1 MIHYFYNTIVYTQA
15 VDHRG
20 GTNPW
25 MRFMRQAFRLSF
37 RFVTIHLIRKK
48 GKIMSMSRREALSS
62 CLATGIA
69 AVSSNMAC
77 AAESKDPGLEFVFEV
92 IATLEKPLIFGQ
104 TGIGERR
111 IIGITGGTVKGPAL
125 NGIVLPGGAD
135 WQIVRDD
142 GVSEINARY
151 SIKADDGALIYIE
164 APGIREASPAVIQ
177 RINSGEI
184 VDPSEYYFR
193 TTPRLETA
201 SEKYAWMGRRL
212 FVCKGIRHPDGV
224 EIRYYKVT

>member
-1 MIHYFYNTIVYTQA
+1 MGI
-15 VDHRG
+15 
-20 GTNPW
+20 
-25 MRFMRQAFRLSF
+25 
-37 RFVTIHLIRKK
+37 
-48 GKIMSMSRREALSS
+48 SRREAVSTG
-62 CLATGIA
+62 LAAGIA
-69 AVSSNMAC
+69 A
-77 AAESKDPGLEFVFEV
+77 AASMVTSGAEAKDPGLEFVFEV
-92 IATLEKPLIFGQ
+92 VATLEKPLIFGQ
-104 TGIGERR
+104 TGFGERR

-125 NGIVLPGGAD
+125 TGVVLPGGAD

-151 SIKADDGALIYIE
+151 TLRADDGALIYID

-177 RINSGEI
+177 RINSGES

-201 SEKYAWMGRRL
+201 GKKYAWMNRRL

-224 EIRYYKVT
+224 EIRYYVIT

>member
-1 MIHYFYNTIVYTQA
+1 M
-15 VDHRG
+15 D
-20 GTNPW
+20 
-25 MRFMRQAFRLSF
+25 
-37 RFVTIHLIRKK
+37 
-48 GKIMSMSRREALSS
+48 MSRREAVTAG
-62 CLATGIA
+62 LAAGVA
-69 AVSSNMAC
+69 AVSSN
-77 AAESKDPGLEFVFEV
+77 AATAVESKDPGLEFVFEV
-92 IATLEKPLIFGQ
+92 VATLEKPIIFGQ
-104 TGIGERR
+104 TGTGERR

-142 GVSEINARY
+142 GVSEIHARY
-151 SIKADDGALIYIE
+151 SIKADDGALIYID
-164 APGIREASPAVIQ
+164 APGIREASPAVIE
-177 RINSGEI
+177 RINAGEI

-224 EIRYYKVT
+224 EIRYYMVT

>member
-1 MIHYFYNTIVYTQA
+1 M
-15 VDHRG
+15 D
-20 GTNPW
+20 
-25 MRFMRQAFRLSF
+25 
-37 RFVTIHLIRKK
+37 
-48 GKIMSMSRREALSS
+48 MSRREAVTAG
-62 CLATGIA
+62 LAAGVA
-69 AVSSNMAC
+69 AVSSN
-77 AAESKDPGLEFVFEV
+77 AATAVESKDPGLEFVFEV
-92 IATLEKPLIFGQ
+92 VATLEKPIIFGQ
-104 TGIGERR
+104 TGTGERR

-142 GVSEINARY
+142 GVSEIHARY
-151 SIKADDGALIYIE
+151 SIKADDGALIYID
-164 APGIREASPAVIQ
+164 APGIRAASPAVIE
-177 RINSGEI
+177 RINAGEI

-224 EIRYYKVT
+224 EIRYYMIT

>member
-1 MIHYFYNTIVYTQA
+1 MI
-15 VDHRG
+15 
-20 GTNPW
+20 
-25 MRFMRQAFRLSF
+25 FRENQTTRIYSETYK
-37 RFVTIHLIRKK
+37 RNVMI
-48 GKIMSMSRREALSS
+48 MSRRK
-62 CLATGIA
+62 
-69 AVSSNMAC
+69 AVSAGLMTGVAALTSNRSE
-77 AAESKDPGLEFVFEV
+77 AAEPKDPGLEFVFEV
-92 IATLEKPLIFGQ
+92 VATLEKPLIFGQ

-111 IIGITGGTVKGPAL
+111 IIGITGGTVKGPKL

-135 WQIVRDD
+135 WQIVRED

-151 SIKADDGALIYIE
+151 SIKSDDGALIYIE
-164 APGIREASPAVIQ
+164 APGIREASPAVIK

-193 TTPRLETA
+193 TTPRLETS

-224 EIRYYKVT
+224 EIRYYMIT

>member
-1 MIHYFYNTIVYTQA
+1 MGMT
-15 VDHRG
+15 
-20 GTNPW
+20 
-25 MRFMRQAFRLSF
+25 
-37 RFVTIHLIRKK
+37 
-48 GKIMSMSRREALSS
+48 RREAVSAGVAAPSS
-62 CLATGIA
+62 NVAA
-69 AVSSNMAC
+69 AV
-77 AAESKDPGLEFVFEV
+77 EPKDPRLEFVFEV
-92 IATLEKPLIFGQ
+92 VAALEKPIIFGQ

-151 SIKADDGALIYIE
+151 SIKADDGALIYID
-164 APGIREASPAVIQ
+164 APGIREASPAVIK
-177 RINSGEI
+177 RINAGEI

-212 FVCKGIRHPDGV
+212 FVCKGMRHPNGV
-224 EIRYYKVT
+224 EIRYYMIT

>member
-1 MIHYFYNTIVYTQA
+1 
-15 VDHRG
+15 
-20 GTNPW
+20 
-25 MRFMRQAFRLSF
+25 
-37 RFVTIHLIRKK
+37 
-48 GKIMSMSRREALSS
+48 MSMSRREALAAGV
-62 CLATGIA
+62 ATGVA
-69 AVSSNMAC
+69 ALASNKAS
-77 AAESKDPGLEFVFEV
+77 AAEPKDPSLEFVFEV
-92 IATLEKPLIFGQ
+92 VATLEKPLIFGQ

-111 IIGITGGTVKGPAL
+111 IIGIIGGTVKGPKL

-135 WQIVRDD
+135 WQIVRED

-151 SIKADDGALIYIE
+151 SIKSDDGALIYIE
-164 APGIREASPAVIQ
+164 APGIREASPAVIK

-193 TTPRLETA
+193 TTPRLETS

-224 EIRYYKVT
+224 EIRYYMVT

>member
-1 MIHYFYNTIVYTQA
+1 
-15 VDHRG
+15 
-20 GTNPW
+20 
-25 MRFMRQAFRLSF
+25 
-37 RFVTIHLIRKK
+37 
-48 GKIMSMSRREALSS
+48 MSRRKALSAS
-62 CLATGIA
+62 IATGIA
-69 AVSSNMAC
+69 ALASGTAS

-92 IATLEKPLIFGQ
+92 VATLEKPLIFGR

-111 IIGITGGTVKGPAL
+111 IIGITGGTVRGPRL

-164 APGIREASPAVIQ
+164 APGIREAAPAVIQ
-177 RINSGEI
+177 RINAGEI

-224 EIRYYKVT
+224 EIRYYMIT